1 MLFGPWMN
9 GVTTFMYNGR
19 FDAAKELE
27 LIGALWSYYLL
38 RAAD

>member
-19 FDAAKELE
+19 FEAAKELE
-27 LIGALWSYYLL
+27 LLARYKVTYFL